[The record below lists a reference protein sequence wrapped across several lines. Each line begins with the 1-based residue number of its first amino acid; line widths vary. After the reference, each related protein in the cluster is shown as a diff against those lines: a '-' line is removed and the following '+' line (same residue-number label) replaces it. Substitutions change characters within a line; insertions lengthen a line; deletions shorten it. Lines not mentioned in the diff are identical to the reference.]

1 MMGKEVKELNES
13 NNSRGASITNQI
25 NAPTLQLP
33 ARVSSS
39 GVRQA
44 TQDAGP
50 GHLQEP
56 KPKAEFG

>member
-1 MMGKEVKELNES
+1 MDKELHELNES
-13 NNSRGASITNQI
+13 KKSRDAFATNQTDD
-25 NAPTLQLP
+25 PTLELP

-44 TQDAGP
+44 TQNAGP